1 LAIYTCYDMIRD
13 CREGKAEGWR
23 FLIVNYVPAL
33 RKIAAHYGVDE
44 WGVLQKLRSAD
55 SPLLGMTEMS
65 GREFVDQLR
74 GHVVPPAVEGSVDVE
89 SVLDAL
95 SPLTATERQQAW
107 FGTFGYAADDASRM
121 MRLAPETGRKIYE
134 RAGELLRG
142 KLDDWQAGMLA
153 KHGRALGEAVEKM
166 RPAEPMPYREFF
178 DVIDGRNTWQQRTGF
193 AKTLES
199 SWYEVHRACSIRE
212 ADEALE
218 KSKTLTEAEALPYLE
233 KLGAGLPKRGF
244 WARMLGS

>member
-1 LAIYTCYDMIRD
+1 MAIYTCYDMIRD
-13 CREGKAEGWR
+13 CREGKADGWR
-23 FLIVNYVPAL
+23 FLVMNYVPAL
-33 RKIAAHYGVDE
+33 RKMASHYAVDE
-44 WGVLQKLRSAD
+44 WGVLKKLRSAN
-55 SPLLGMTEMS
+55 SPLNGMTEMS
-65 GREFVDQLR
+65 GREFMDQMR
-74 GHVVPPAVEGSVDVE
+74 SHVVPRAGESSVDVDG
-89 SVLDAL
+89 VLEAL

-153 KHGRALGEAVEKM
+153 KHGLALGEAVEKM

-218 KSKTLTEAEALPYLE
+218 KSRPLTEAEAQPYLE
-233 KLGAGLPKRGF
+233 RLGVKLEKRGL
-244 WARMLGS
+244 WARLFG